1 MSTARGGPSTV
12 ARIRVHYQGL
22 PPSERK
28 LADLI
33 LDFPGDIAGY
43 SATELADLAGVS
55 NAAPPA
61 RNRPGVRP
69 CI

>member
-1 MSTARGGPSTV
+1 MTAARGGRSTIS
-12 ARIRVHYQGL
+12 RIRVHYQSL

-43 SATELADLAGVS
+43 SATELAHLAGVS
-55 NAAPPA
+55 KAAA
-61 RNRPGVRP
+61 TRLFQRLG
-69 CI
+69 